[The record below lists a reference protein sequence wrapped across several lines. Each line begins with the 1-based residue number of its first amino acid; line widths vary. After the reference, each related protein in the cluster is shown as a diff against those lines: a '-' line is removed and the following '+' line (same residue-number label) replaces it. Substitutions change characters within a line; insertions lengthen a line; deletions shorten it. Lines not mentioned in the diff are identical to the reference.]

1 MKASGNKVGRNDEEK
16 NNERKAPAIARVP
29 TVLQMEAVECGAA
42 SLTMI
47 LRYFGKYVPL
57 EQVRIACGVSRDGSK
72 ASNILKAARQYGLE
86 AKGFRKE
93 PESLKNMPLPVIIH
107 WNFSHFMVL
116 EGFLKGKVFF
126 NDPASGRR
134 SVTEEEFNQSFTGIT
149 LTFAPTSDFQKDGR
163 KPSLISGL
171 IKRLRGSKTALLYVV
186 LAGLALVIP
195 GLILPVFARIFVDD
209 ILLAGKDSWIIPLLL
224 GMGLTAA
231 VRGILTWLQQY
242 YLLKL
247 ESKIALTSSC
257 RFLWHI
263 LKLPAEFFAQR
274 SAGDI
279 ASRMLSNDRVAKLLS
294 GKLATAV
301 LNLVMIV
308 FYFIL
313 MLDYN
318 VVLAL
323 VGLAIALVNISY
335 LKMVAAQR
343 KDQNSKLLKD
353 RSMAT
358 ATGMTGLQI
367 IETLK
372 ATGSE
377 SDFFAKW
384 AGYQAKAL
392 NSEQE
397 LGVSSQYLAVLPAF
411 LTGVNNTLVLA
422 LGTYFILKGQM
433 TIGMLVAFQSLMT
446 SFTTPVTEIMG
457 MGAELQEVEGEMNRL
472 DDVLQYPPL
481 PETGDEEKAEVKADN
496 KDQTKI
502 PPVAE
507 QKLAGFVELKGITFG
522 YSLLEPPLIEDF
534 SLKLRPGFRVALVG
548 GSGSGKSTV
557 AKILAGIYKPW
568 SGQILLDS
576 RPRAD
581 WPQAVITN
589 SLAMVDQEIWMFEG
603 SVRDN
608 ITLWDETV
616 SEFELVRAAK
626 DACIHEDITSRAGGY
641 DQPVEEGGKNFSGG
655 QRQRLE
661 IARALVQNPAIM
673 ILDEATS
680 ALDPLTEKIVD
691 ENIRRRGCT
700 CIIVAHRLSTIRD
713 CDEIIVLEKGK
724 IAERGTHEELY
735 ARGGLYAGLIK
746 TG

>member
-1 MKASGNKVGRNDEEK
+1 VGRNDEDK
-16 NNERKAPAIARVP
+16 NQKKRKPAIARVP

-47 LRYFGKYVPL
+47 LGYFGKYVPL

-72 ASNILKAARQYGLE
+72 ASNILKAARQYGFE
-86 AKGFRKE
+86 AKGYRKE
-93 PESLKNMPLPVIIH
+93 PEDLREMSLPVIIH

-116 EGFLKGKVFF
+116 EGFHKGKVFF

-134 SVTEEEFNQSFTGIT
+134 SVTEEEFNQSFTGVT
-149 LTFAPTSDFQKDGR
+149 LTFEPTSDFQKDGK
-163 KPSLISGL
+163 KPSLAPAL
-171 IKRLRGSKTALLYVV
+171 IKRLQGSKTALLYVV
-186 LAGLALVIP
+186 LAGLAMVIP
-195 GLILPVFARIFVDD
+195 GLVLPVFARVFVDD
-209 ILLAGKDSWIIPLLL
+209 ILLDGKDSWIVPLLL
-224 GMGLTAA
+224 GMGLTA
-231 VRGILTWLQQY
+231 VIRGILTWLQQY

-247 ESKIALTSSC
+247 ETKIALTSSC
-257 RFLWHI
+257 RFLWHV
-263 LKLPAEFFAQR
+263 LKLPAEFFSQR
-274 SAGDI
+274 SSGDI

-301 LNLVMIV
+301 LNLIMIV
-308 FYFIL
+308 FYFVL
-313 MLDYN
+313 MLRYN
-318 VVLAL
+318 VTLAL
-323 VGLAIALVNISY
+323 VGLVIAFINISY
-335 LKMVAAQR
+335 LRMVAAQR

-377 SDFFAKW
+377 SYFFAKW

-397 LGVSSQYLAVLPAF
+397 LGASSQYLAVLPTF
-411 LTGVNNTLVLA
+411 LTGINNTVVLA
-422 LGTYFILKGQM
+422 LGAYFILQEKM

-446 SFTTPVTEIMG
+446 SFTTPVTEIVG
-457 MGAELQEVEGEMNRL
+457 MGAELQEVEGETNRL
-472 DDVLQYPPL
+472 DDVLQYPSQS
-481 PETGDEEKAEVKADN
+481 ESWDADQ
-496 KDQTKI
+496 DLS
-502 PPVAE
+502 PCAAG
-507 QKLAGFVELKGITFG
+507 QKLQGFVELKGITFG
-522 YSLLEPPLIEDF
+522 YSPLEPPLIEDF
-534 SLKLRPGFRVALVG
+534 NLRLRPGSRVALVG

-557 AKILAGIYKPW
+557 AKILAGINKPW
-568 SGQILLDS
+568 SGQILLDG
-576 RPRAD
+576 RPRSD
-581 WPQAVITN
+581 WPQTVITN
-589 SLAMVDQEIWMFEG
+589 SLAMVDQEIWMLEG

-626 DACIHEDITSRAGGY
+626 DACIHEDITARAGGY

-661 IARALVQNPAIM
+661 IARALVQNPAIIIM
-673 ILDEATS
+673 DEATS
-680 ALDPLTEKIVD
+680 ALDPLTEKRVD
-691 ENIRRRGCT
+691 ESIRHRGCT
-700 CIIVAHRLSTIRD
+700 CVIVAHRLSTIRD

-735 ARGGLYAGLIK
+735 AQGGIYAGLIK

>member
-1 MKASGNKVGRNDEEK
+1 MDRNDEGR
-16 NNERKAPAIARVP
+16 NNRAKTPAIARVP

-57 EQVRIACGVSRDGSK
+57 DQVRIACGVSRDGSK

-86 AKGFRKE
+86 GKGFRKE
-93 PESLKNMPLPVIIH
+93 PDSLKKMPPPVIIH

-116 EGFLKGKVFF
+116 EGFRKGKVYL

-134 SVTEEEFNQSFTGIT
+134 TVTEEEFNQSFTGIT
-149 LTFAPTSDFQKDGR
+149 LTFKPTSDFQKDGK
-163 KPSLISGL
+163 KPGLMSSLL
-171 IKRLRGSKTALLYVV
+171 KRLRGSKTALLYVV
-186 LAGLALVIP
+186 FAGLAMVIP
-195 GLILPVFARIFVDD
+195 GLVIPVFARIFVDD
-209 ILLAGKDSWIIPLLL
+209 ILLAGKDSWIVPLFM
-224 GMGLTAA
+224 GMGLTGAI
-231 VRGILTWLQQY
+231 RGILTWLQQY

-247 ESKIALTSSC
+247 ETKIALTASC

-279 ASRMLSNDRVAKLLS
+279 ASRMLSNDNVAKLLS

-301 LNLVMIV
+301 LNLFMIV
-308 FYFIL
+308 FYFAL
-313 MLDYN
+313 MLRYN
-318 VVLAL
+318 YVLAL
-323 VGLAIALVNISY
+323 FGLAVALINISY
-335 LKMVAAQR
+335 LKIVATKR

-353 RSMAT
+353 RGMTT
-358 ATGMTGLQI
+358 AIGMTGLQI
-367 IETLK
+367 IETIK

-377 SDFFAKW
+377 SDFFARW

-397 LGVSSQYLAVLPAF
+397 LGVSSQYLAALPYL
-411 LTGVNNTLVLA
+411 LTGINNTLVLV
-422 LGTYFILKGQM
+422 LGAHFIMEDQM

-446 SFTTPVTEIMG
+446 SFMTPVTEIVG
-457 MGAELQEVEGEMNRL
+457 LGAQMQEVEGEMNRL
-472 DDVLQYPPL
+472 DDVLQYPSQ
-481 PETGDEEKAEVKADN
+481 PETWDEEKTEAQARISFTEGH
-496 KDQTKI
+496 
-502 PPVAE
+502 
-507 QKLAGFVELKGITFG
+507 KLAGFVELEGITFG
-522 YSLLEPPLIEDF
+522 YNLLEPPLIENF
-534 SLKLRPGFRVALVG
+534 NLKLRPGSRVALVG

-568 SGQILLDS
+568 SGRILLDGYLWTDL
-576 RPRAD
+576 PKN
-581 WPQAVITN
+581 VITN

-616 SEFELVRAAK
+616 SEFQLIRAAK
-626 DACIHEDITSRAGGY
+626 DACIHEDITARAGGY
-641 DQPVEEGGKNFSGG
+641 EQLVEEGGKNFSGG

-661 IARALVQNPAIM
+661 IARALVQNPSII

-680 ALDPLTEKIVD
+680 ALDPLTEKRVD
-691 ENIRRRGCT
+691 ESIRCRGCT
-700 CIIVAHRLSTIRD
+700 CVIVAHRLSTIRD

-735 ARGGLYAGLIK
+735 KRGGLYAGLIK

>member
-1 MKASGNKVGRNDEEK
+1 MGRNDEDK
-16 NNERKAPAIARVP
+16 NQKKRKPAIARVP

-47 LRYFGKYVPL
+47 LGYFGKYVPL

-72 ASNILKAARQYGLE
+72 ASNILKAARQYGFE
-86 AKGFRKE
+86 AKGYRKE
-93 PESLKNMPLPVIIH
+93 PEDLREMSLPVIIH

-116 EGFLKGKVFF
+116 EGFHKGKVFF

-134 SVTEEEFNQSFTGIT
+134 SVTEEEFNQSFTGVT
-149 LTFAPTSDFQKDGR
+149 LTFEPTSDFQKDGK
-163 KPSLISGL
+163 KPSLAPAL
-171 IKRLRGSKTALLYVV
+171 IKRLQGSKTALLYVV
-186 LAGLALVIP
+186 LAGLAMVIP
-195 GLILPVFARIFVDD
+195 GLVLPVFARVFVDD
-209 ILLAGKDSWIIPLLL
+209 ILLDGKDSWIVPLLL
-224 GMGLTAA
+224 GMGLTA
-231 VRGILTWLQQY
+231 VIRGILTWLQQY

-247 ESKIALTSSC
+247 ETKIALTSSC
-257 RFLWHI
+257 RFLWHV
-263 LKLPAEFFAQR
+263 LKLPAEFFSQR
-274 SAGDI
+274 SSGDI

-301 LNLVMIV
+301 LNLIMIV
-308 FYFIL
+308 FYFVL
-313 MLDYN
+313 MLRYN
-318 VVLAL
+318 VTLAL
-323 VGLAIALVNISY
+323 VGLVIAFINISY
-335 LKMVAAQR
+335 LRMVAAQR

-377 SDFFAKW
+377 SYFFAKW

-397 LGVSSQYLAVLPAF
+397 LGASSQYLAVLPTF
-411 LTGVNNTLVLA
+411 LTGINNTVVLA
-422 LGTYFILKGQM
+422 LGAYFILQEKM

-446 SFTTPVTEIMG
+446 SFTTPVTEIVG

-472 DDVLQYPPL
+472 DDVLQYPSQS
-481 PETGDEEKAEVKADN
+481 ESWDADQ
-496 KDQTKI
+496 DLS
-502 PPVAE
+502 PCAAG
-507 QKLAGFVELKGITFG
+507 QKLQGFVELKGITFG
-522 YSLLEPPLIEDF
+522 YSPLEPPLIEDF
-534 SLKLRPGFRVALVG
+534 NLRLRPGSRVALVG

-557 AKILAGIYKPW
+557 AKILAGINKPW
-568 SGQILLDS
+568 SGQILLDG
-576 RPRAD
+576 RPRSD
-581 WPQAVITN
+581 WPQTVITN
-589 SLAMVDQEIWMFEG
+589 SLAMVDQEIWMLEG

-626 DACIHEDITSRAGGY
+626 DACIHEDITARAGGY

-661 IARALVQNPAIM
+661 IARALVQNPAIIIM
-673 ILDEATS
+673 DEATS
-680 ALDPLTEKIVD
+680 ALDPLTEKRVD
-691 ENIRRRGCT
+691 ESIRHRGCT
-700 CIIVAHRLSTIRD
+700 CVIVAHRLSTIRD

-735 ARGGLYAGLIK
+735 AQGGIYAGLIK